1 MARACLRARLARLS
15 PGRPP
20 AALTMLFGASA
31 SRVRAVCEPRAGRV
45 RAVYGHDD
53 EEVRTSPDFQEC
65 ADG

>member
-1 MARACLRARLARLS
+1 
-15 PGRPP
+15 
-20 AALTMLFGASA
+20 MLFGASA
-31 SRVRAVCEPRAGRV
+31 SRVRAACEPCVSRV